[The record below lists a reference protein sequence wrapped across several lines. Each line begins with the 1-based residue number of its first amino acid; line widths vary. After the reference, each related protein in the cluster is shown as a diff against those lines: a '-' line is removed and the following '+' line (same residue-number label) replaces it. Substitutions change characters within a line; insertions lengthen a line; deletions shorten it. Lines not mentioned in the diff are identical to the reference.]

1 MNLKKNFNQADLF
14 SGALF
19 IKLALDLDL
28 YIAVTILLLI
38 SALFTIGGGA
48 SAVIWTDFIQTIFM
62 IAGAVFLMIMGFL
75 NVGGIESVYTTFNYA
90 ISSNVLFSNS
100 SCGIPTDEYFNVI
113 RSIDSDLP
121 WTGMVLGL
129 GVTSVWYW
137 CSE

>member
-1 MNLKKNFNQADLF
+1 LF

-28 YIAVTILLLI
+28 YLAVGILLFI

-62 IAGAVFLMIMGFL
+62 IAGALFLMIKGFIK
-75 NVGGIESVYTTFNYA
+75 VGGIGSVYTKYSYA
-90 ISSNVLFSNS
+90 IPSSVLFSNS
-100 SCGIPTDEYFNVI
+100 TCGIPNDEYFNVI
-113 RSIDSDLP
+113 RSIESDLP
-121 WTGMVLGL
+121 WTGMTLGL
-129 GVTSVWYW
+129 GITSIWYW